1 MGKIISYYR
10 KSITVK
16 GLSDEESVSY
26 QSYAI
31 EKYAEQNNL
40 QILKEFSDVGYTGSN
55 TNRPELKEMIQ
66 FLEENPNTI
75 DEIVLYSIDRLGRD
89 LGGNIETFL
98 VIEKL
103 VGRIYFLSE
112 NIDSKHDFFRV
123 YFLLWTAV
131 AEDTKKQLLE
141 RTSGAKQ
148 SKTLNERVF
157 VNGKYALGYTKGAKQ
172 HLVAATNQ
180 NTTDIQ
186 ERMGLEIVQFI
197 YYAYLFGMSLRQIAK
212 ELNRH
217 FGYTRYYQAEW
228 THKTVRYV
236 LQNET
241 YIGVLKGSY
250 KNGMKDYFIKDA
262 NIEVL
267 VDPLLF
273 ELVQEKLKYETVGR
287 KRKRERPIPQF
298 LVCES
303 CATLLHTGN
312 NSIKCPSCQIEVE
325 SISLFKDIENELET
339 FLNGTNGF
347 ASSIQGVIERL
358 LNRYEERKNAI
369 KHKMKKM
376 IEIQK
381 EIDELEPYIPK
392 QRIDEMKNMNQNEV
406 VALTEQLYF
415 EENRIDFVR
424 RNSLL
429 TKSESSVLLHM
440 KPHLLILPYIVFINL
455 ETNVYNLL
463 FCQYEAKGGQ

>member
-1 MGKIISYYR
+1 MSNIISYYR

-26 QSYAI
+26 QSDAI
-31 EKYAEQNNL
+31 KKYAEQNDL
-40 QILKEFSDVGYTGSN
+40 LIVKDFSDVGFTGSN

-66 FLEENPNTI
+66 FLKENPNTI
-75 DEIVLYSIDRLGRD
+75 DEVVLYSIDRLGRD

-98 VIEKL
+98 AIEKL

-112 NIDSKHDFFRV
+112 NIDSKHEFFRV

-172 HLVAATNQ
+172 HLVAATKL

-212 ELNRH
+212 ELNQH

-241 YIGVLKGSY
+241 YIGVLKGSF

-287 KRKRERPIPQF
+287 RRKREGPIPQF
-298 LVCES
+298 IVCEN
-303 CATLLHTGN
+303 CATLLRLDN
-312 NSIKCPSCQIEVE
+312 NLIKCVSCQIEVA
-325 SISLFKDIENELET
+325 SKSLFEDIQNELESFFYGSYKIYPYLQEIT
-339 FLNGTNGF
+339 D
-347 ASSIQGVIERL
+347 RL
-358 LNRYEERKNAI
+358 LNRYEERRINI
-369 KHKMKKM
+369 IHKIQKLF
-376 IEIQK
+376 EIQK
-381 EIDELEPYIPK
+381 EIDELEQYIPK
-392 QRIDEMKNMNQNEV
+392 KRLSDIKNINQNEIST
-406 VALTEQLYF
+406 LTEELYF
-415 EENRIDFVR
+415 EENRVDFIKKNR
-424 RNSLL
+424 LL
-429 TKSESSVLLHM
+429 SESELFVLSGL
-440 KPHLLILPYIVFINL
+440 KPYLLILPYIVFINL

-463 FCQYEAKGGQ
+463 FCQYEAKGDQ